1 MVTNRHAVPWVSLQ
15 GLPVLTLSDSI
26 KAGVVEDFYL
36 DAESNEVRG
45 FQVNYGIYGT
55 RALLSEFIREI
66 RSDVIVTDNPQTLI
80 NPAHDG
86 RLPVMIL
93 GNTLRSY
100 TLMSESGQ
108 TIGTVAETILDTYPP
123 IALHVVG
130 FVVSNSRAVV
140 PAHAVTA
147 YNKNVIYI
155 LDKVARRYV

>member
-80 NPAHDG
+80 DPAHDG